1 MTAVS
6 PDSSLSPHP
15 SSLSAALDHLNG
27 RRILLFGGKGG
38 VGKTTVSVAAA
49 LHFSKS
55 RKTILFTT
63 DPASNLEDLFSA
75 DGQGRTANL
84 SIETLN
90 AEQLYKKFLDDNLA
104 SFLELGD
111 RGTYLDKEELRRF
124 FELSLPGVDEL
135 MAWMRIGELAEENA
149 EAMVVVDTAPTGH
162 TLRMLGAAEHF
173 RQFAEA
179 LDSMQQK
186 HRDIV
191 QQLTRRSARDA
202 IDDFID
208 DFEARARRRRDLLT
222 DPKRTAFV
230 PVLLSDAW
238 VVEQTRRLIDEVRAD
253 GIDVP
258 IAILNR
264 AAADCDCAR
273 CREQAKRDEQVKK
286 TLSVVPLKRSCVPL
300 DSPER
305 IAQWSA

>member
-1 MTAVS
+1 MNSAFE
-6 PDSSLSPHP
+6 SLSNRHV
-15 SSLSAALDHLNG
+15 
-27 RRILLFGGKGG
+27 ILFGGKGG

-63 DPASNLEDLFSA
+63 DPASNLEDLFA
-75 DGQGRTANL
+75 DNQQPTTDNL
-84 SIETLN
+84 SIEALH
-90 AEQLYKKFLDDNLA
+90 ADDLYKKFLNDNLP

-135 MAWMRIGELAEENA
+135 MAWMRIGELAEQNA
-149 EAMVVVDTAPTGH
+149 EAMLVVDTAPTGH
-162 TLRMLGAAEHF
+162 TLRMLGSAEHF
-173 RQFAEA
+173 RQFADA

-191 QQLTRRSARDA
+191 QQLTRRSVRDA

-208 DFEARARRRRDLLT
+208 DFEARARRRRELLT

-230 PVLLSDAW
+230 PVLLSDSW
-238 VVEQTRRLIDEVRAD
+238 VVEQTKRLIDEVRAD

-258 IAILNR
+258 FAILNR
-264 AAADCDCAR
+264 AAPECDCAR
-273 CREQAKRDEQVKK
+273 CRQQAKRDEQVMK
-286 TLSVVPLKRSCVPL
+286 TLSVVPLKRACVPL

>member
-1 MTAVS
+1 MNSAFE
-6 PDSSLSPHP
+6 SLS
-15 SSLSAALDHLNG
+15 N
-27 RRILLFGGKGG
+27 RQVILFGGKGG

-63 DPASNLEDLFSA
+63 DPASNLEDLFS
-75 DGQGRTANL
+75 DNRQPTTDNL
-84 SIETLN
+84 SIETLH
-90 AEQLYKKFLDDNLA
+90 AEDLYKKFLNDNLP

-135 MAWMRIGELAEENA
+135 MAWMRIGELAEENSD
-149 EAMVVVDTAPTGH
+149 AMLVVDTAPTGH
-162 TLRMLGAAEHF
+162 TLRMLGSAEHF

-179 LDSMQQK
+179 LDSMQEK
-186 HRDIV
+186 HRDMV
-191 QQLTRRSARDA
+191 QQLTRRSVRDA
-202 IDDFID
+202 IDEFITDFD
-208 DFEARARRRRDLLT
+208 ERARRRRELLA
-222 DPKRTAFV
+222 DSKKTAFV
-230 PVLLSDAW
+230 PVLLSDPW
-238 VVEQTRRLIDEVRAD
+238 VVEQTKRLIEQVRAD

-258 IAILNR
+258 FSILNR
-264 AAADCDCAR
+264 AAPDCDCAR
-273 CREQAKRDEQVKK
+273 CREQAKRDAEVKK
-286 TLSVVPLKRSCVPL
+286 TLSVIPVKRACVPL

>member
-15 SSLSAALDHLNG
+15 SALSAALDHLNV
-27 RRILLFGGKGG
+27 RHVLLFGGKGG
-38 VGKTTVSVAAA
+38 VGKTTISVAAA

-75 DGQGRTANL
+75 DGQRRTANL

-90 AEQLYKKFLDDNLA
+90 AEQLYKKFLDENLA

-149 EAMVVVDTAPTGH
+149 EAMVIVDTAPTGH
-162 TLRMLGAAEHF
+162 TLRMLGGAEHF

-186 HRDIV
+186 HRDIA
-191 QQLTRRSARDA
+191 QQLTRRRVRDA

-208 DFEARARRRRDLLT
+208 EFEARARRRRELLT

-230 PVLLSDAW
+230 PVLLSEAW

-258 IAILNR
+258 FAILNR
-264 AAADCDCAR
+264 TAADCDCAR
-273 CREQAKRDEQVKK
+273 CREQAKRDAQVMK
-286 TLSVVPLKRSCVPL
+286 TLSVVPLKRACVPL

>member
-1 MTAVS
+1 VNSAF
-6 PDSSLSPHP
+6 DSLSNRH
-15 SSLSAALDHLNG
+15 
-27 RRILLFGGKGG
+27 IILFGGKGG

-63 DPASNLEDLFSA
+63 DPASNLDDLFPA
-75 DGQGRTANL
+75 DGQRQTANL
-84 SIETLN
+84 SIEALN
-90 AEQLYKKFLDDNLA
+90 ADDLYKKFLNDNLP

-135 MAWMRIGELAEENA
+135 MAWMRIGEIAEQNA
-149 EAMVVVDTAPTGH
+149 DAMIVVDTAPTGH

-173 RQFAEA
+173 RQFAAA

-186 HRDIV
+186 HRDMV
-191 QQLTRRSARDA
+191 QQLTRRSVRDT
-202 IDDFID
+202 IDDFIA
-208 DFEARARRRRDLLT
+208 DFEERARRRREMFT
-222 DPKRTAFV
+222 DAKRTAFV

-238 VVEQTRRLIDEVRAD
+238 VVEQTKRLIDEVRAD

-258 IAILNR
+258 ISILNR
-264 AAADCDCAR
+264 AAPECDCAR
-273 CREQAKRDEQVKK
+273 CREQAKRDAQVMQ
-286 TLSVVPLKRSCVPL
+286 TLSVIPLKRACVPL

>member
-1 MTAVS
+1 MRAKESASTPATVNS
-6 PDSSLSPHP
+6 AFDSLSNRHV
-15 SSLSAALDHLNG
+15 
-27 RRILLFGGKGG
+27 ILFGGKGG

-75 DGQGRTANL
+75 DGQRRTANL
-84 SIETLN
+84 SIEALN
-90 AEQLYKKFLDDNLA
+90 AEVLYKKFLNDNLA

-135 MAWMRIGELAEENA
+135 MAWMRIGEIAEQNA
-149 EAMVVVDTAPTGH
+149 DALLVVDTAPTGH

-173 RQFAEA
+173 RQFAAA

-186 HRDIV
+186 HRDMV
-191 QQLTRRSARDA
+191 RQLTRRSVRDA
-202 IDDFID
+202 IDDFIA
-208 DFEARARRRRDLLT
+208 DFEERARRRREMFT
-222 DPKRTAFV
+222 DAKRTAFI
-230 PVLLSDAW
+230 PVFLSESW
-238 VVEQTRRLIDEVRAD
+238 VVEQTKRLIDEVRAD

-258 IAILNR
+258 MAILNR
-264 AAADCDCAR
+264 AAPECDCAR
-273 CREQAKRDEQVKK
+273 CREQARRDAEAMKSIAGK
-286 TLSVVPLKRSCVPL
+286 IAGATLRRACVPL
-300 DSPER
+300 DSVER

>member
-1 MTAVS
+1 MNSAFE
-6 PDSSLSPHP
+6 SLSNRHV
-15 SSLSAALDHLNG
+15 
-27 RRILLFGGKGG
+27 ILFGGKGG

-63 DPASNLEDLFSA
+63 DPASNLEDLFA
-75 DGQGRTANL
+75 DDRQPTTDNL
-84 SIETLN
+84 SIEALH
-90 AEQLYKKFLDDNLA
+90 AEDLYKKFLNDNLP

-135 MAWMRIGELAEENA
+135 MAWMRIGELAEQNA
-149 EAMVVVDTAPTGH
+149 EAMLVVDTAPTGH
-162 TLRMLGAAEHF
+162 TLRMLGSAEHF
-173 RQFAEA
+173 RQFADA

-191 QQLTRRSARDA
+191 QQLTRRSVRDA

-208 DFEARARRRRDLLT
+208 DFEARARRRRELLT

-230 PVLLSDAW
+230 PVLLSDSW
-238 VVEQTRRLIDEVRAD
+238 VVEQTKRLIDEVRAD

-258 IAILNR
+258 FAILNR
-264 AAADCDCAR
+264 AAPECDCAR
-273 CREQAKRDEQVKK
+273 CREQAKRDEQVMK
-286 TLSVVPLKRSCVPL
+286 TLSVVPLKRACVPL

>member
-1 MTAVS
+1 MNSAFE
-6 PDSSLSPHP
+6 SLS
-15 SSLSAALDHLNG
+15 N
-27 RRILLFGGKGG
+27 RQVLLFGGKGG

-55 RKTILFTT
+55 KKTILFTT
-63 DPASNLEDLFSA
+63 DPASNLEDLFDRHPA
-75 DGQGRTANL
+75 TGNL
-84 SIETLN
+84 TIETLR
-90 AEQLYKKFLDDNLA
+90 AEDLYKKFLNDNLP

-135 MAWMRIGELAEENA
+135 MAWMRIGELAEENPDA
-149 EAMVVVDTAPTGH
+149 VLIVDTAPTGH
-162 TLRMLGAAEHF
+162 TLRMLGSAEHF

-186 HRDIV
+186 HRDMV
-191 QQLTRRSARDA
+191 QQLTRRSVRDA
-202 IDDFID
+202 IDDFIT
-208 DFEARARRRRDLLT
+208 DFDERARRRRELLT
-222 DPKRTAFV
+222 DPNRTAFV
-230 PVLLSDAW
+230 PVLLSDPW
-238 VVEQTRRLIDEVRAD
+238 VVEQTKRLIEQVRAD

-258 IAILNR
+258 FAILNR
-264 AAADCDCAR
+264 AAPDCDCAR
-273 CREQAKRDEQVKK
+273 CREQAKRDAQVKK
-286 TLSVVPLKRSCVPL
+286 TLSVIALKRACVPL